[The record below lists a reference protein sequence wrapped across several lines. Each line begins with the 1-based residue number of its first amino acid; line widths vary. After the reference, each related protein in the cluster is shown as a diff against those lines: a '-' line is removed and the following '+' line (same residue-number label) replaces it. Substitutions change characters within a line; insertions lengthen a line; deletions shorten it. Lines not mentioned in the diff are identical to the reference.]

1 MILDKLKEYVKAHP
15 YCTQAQL
22 AKVFFISEDGVEAM
36 MSVWGKKGAL
46 KTFVKKEKGK
56 RITQYCWIEKEEIGF
71 IQFL

>member
-1 MILDKLKEYVKAHP
+1 MILDRLKEYVKSHP

-46 KTFVKKEKGK
+46 KIFVKKEKGV
-56 RITQYCWIEKEEIGF
+56 TQYCWIEKEDIGF